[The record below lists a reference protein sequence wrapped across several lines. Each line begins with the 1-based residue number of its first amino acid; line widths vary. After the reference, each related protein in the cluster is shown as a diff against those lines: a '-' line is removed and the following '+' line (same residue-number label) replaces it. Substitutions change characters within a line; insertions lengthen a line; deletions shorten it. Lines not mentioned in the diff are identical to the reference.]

1 MTRYSTSRELPV
13 NQSRDVEKIHI
24 QRNIDTSNLTYTMN
38 LVEIHKQIFDKEINV
53 SALSLNPNLSIS
65 LLLEYKLGEVHN
77 TKHFI

>member
-38 LVEIHKQIFDKEINV
+38 LVEVHKQIFDKEINW